1 VIFFVSS
8 GGLSWNIYLIRGYVL
23 DRLCDDRGFC
33 DGFLKRILRTTTITI
48 FKTVIHY
55 IICIFGTAYK
65 FVYFL
70 VLSFLSNTFI
80 VRVLMHA
87 MLFFDDL
94 GSSAQ
99 EIPKSIPDI

>member
-8 GGLSWNIYLIRGYVL
+8 GGLSWNIYLIRGSVL
-23 DRLCDDRGFC
+23 DRRCDDRGFC
-33 DGFLKRILRTTTITI
+33 DGFLKRILKSTTIII

-87 MLFFDDL
+87 MLFFDDP